1 MLALV
6 LVAGVWPAVPAA
18 AHSATAAQATAAS
31 GVQADFNND
40 GFADLAVGVPGED
53 VGSIPDAGAVN
64 VLYGSA
70 SKLTGTGSQ
79 IFTQDTSGVGS
90 SAEPGDFFG
99 DALSSGDFNNDGF
112 ADLAVGVPGE
122 DVGSIRDAGAVNVLY
137 GSASGLTGTGSQIF
151 TQVGSAPETGDSFGF
166 ALASGDFNND
176 GFADLAAGAP
186 FEDVFTTADAGAVS
200 VLYGSAAKLTATG
213 GQIFTQVGSAP
224 EADDSFGFAL
234 ASGDFNNDGFADL
247 AAGAPFEDVFTTAD
261 AGAVSVL
268 YGSAAKLTATGGQ
281 IFTQDSPGVPF
292 SAEPGDS
299 FGFALAS
306 GDFNNDGF
314 ADLAVG
320 VPGEDVGSIPDA
332 GAVNVL
338 YGSASKLTG
347 TGSQIFTQDSP
358 GVPFSA
364 EPGDSFGFALA
375 SGDFN
380 NDGFADLAVG
390 VPGEDVGSIP
400 DAGAVNVLYGSASGL
415 TGTGSQIFTQ
425 VGSAPETGDSFGFAL
440 ASGDFNN
447 DGFADLAAGAPFE
460 DVFTTADA
468 GAVSLLYGSA
478 AKLTATGGQIF
489 TQDSP
494 GVPFS
499 AEPGDF
505 FGGALAAGDPHASTA
520 AAASS
525 PPGSSA
531 RRTATR

>member
-18 AHSATAAQATAAS
+18 AYSATAAQATAAN

-79 IFTQDTSGVGS
+79 IFTQDSPGVPF

-151 TQVGSAPETGDSFGF
+151 TQVGSAPEAGDSFGF

-186 FEDVFTTADAGAVS
+186 FEDVFTTADAGALS
-200 VLYGSAAKLTATG
+200 V
-213 GQIFTQVGSAP
+213 
-224 EADDSFGFAL
+224 
-234 ASGDFNNDGFADL
+234 
-247 AAGAPFEDVFTTAD
+247 
-261 AGAVSVL
+261 
-268 YGSAAKLTATGGQ
+268 
-281 IFTQDSPGVPF
+281 
-292 SAEPGDS
+292 
-299 FGFALAS
+299 
-306 GDFNNDGF
+306 
-314 ADLAVG
+314 
-320 VPGEDVGSIPDA
+320 
-332 GAVNVL
+332 
-338 YGSASKLTG
+338 
-347 TGSQIFTQDSP
+347 
-358 GVPFSA
+358 
-364 EPGDSFGFALA
+364 
-375 SGDFN
+375 
-380 NDGFADLAVG
+380 
-390 VPGEDVGSIP
+390 
-400 DAGAVNVLYGSASGL
+400 
-415 TGTGSQIFTQ
+415 
-425 VGSAPETGDSFGFAL
+425 
-440 ASGDFNN
+440 
-447 DGFADLAAGAPFE
+447 
-460 DVFTTADA
+460 
-468 GAVSLLYGSA
+468 LYGSA